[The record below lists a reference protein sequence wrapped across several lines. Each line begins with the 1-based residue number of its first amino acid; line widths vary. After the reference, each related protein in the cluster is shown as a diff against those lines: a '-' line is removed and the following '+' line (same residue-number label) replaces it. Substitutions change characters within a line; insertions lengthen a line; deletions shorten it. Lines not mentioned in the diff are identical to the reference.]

1 MNVVSAQ
8 HGRRDKVICG
18 GHCVAAQVTGESMA
32 VQRQTHRPS
41 HPCITQGLRGVRS
54 IQHHPEVVGL
64 QERDVKMLQRAFEGW
79 PKRPGLVEQGLH
91 VRGMKA
97 THEIVTPL
105 GQSET
110 FCTHVLDHIHVHGV
124 EVGQRLAV
132 FVLLPIP
139 LVAVQHETGI
149 RHPPSQLKRPRTC
162 RIVAQIV
169 ALFGRGFVVD
179 DASVRRRQQP
189 QKRRIRLSETNLHR
203 AVVQCDNALRAH
215 RIQNPPARRHHFGV
229 AQPLQRI
236 DHVVGLNGTPG
247 REHRIPAQLK
257 LVSQP
262 FFVKRPRLGK
272 ARSHRQV
279 RPQLHQPIV
288 QLIDHPHVLQTACSR
303 GIEAGDGC
311 AFVVAKHPRIL
322 KRRGR
327 GATREKNRAPRGE
340 PERFGIVFHSAPR
353 YAGYF
358 CAPSLRHDIASTI

>member
-1 MNVVSAQ
+1 MT
-8 HGRRDKVICG
+8 I
-18 GHCVAAQVTGESMA
+18 
-32 VQRQTHRPS
+32 QRQTHRPS
-41 HPCITQGLRGVRS
+41 HPRITEGLRGVRPV
-54 IQHHPEVVGL
+54 QHHPQIVGL
-64 QERDVKMLQRAFEGW
+64 QEGDVKMLQRVFEGW
-79 PKRPGLVEQGLH
+79 PKRPGLVQQGLH

-97 THEIVTPL
+97 THEIVTSL

-110 FCTHVLDHIHVHGV
+110 FRAHVLDHIHVHGV
-124 EVGQRLAV
+124 EVRQRLAMG
-132 FVLLPIP
+132 VLLPVP

-149 RHPPSQLKRPRTC
+149 RHPPSQLKRTRTC
-162 RIVAQIV
+162 WIVAQLIS
-169 ALFGRGFVVD
+169 LFGCGFVVD

-189 QKRRIRLSETNLHR
+189 QKRRIRLSEPHFHCG
-203 AVVQCDNALRAH
+203 VVQCDNALRAN
-215 RIQNPPARRHHFGV
+215 RIQNPPSRRHHFWV
-229 AQPLQRI
+229 AQPLQGK
-236 DHVVGLNGTPG
+236 DHVVGLNGAPG
-247 REHRIPAQLK
+247 REDRIPAQPK

-262 FFVKRPRLGK
+262 FIVKRPRLGK
-272 ARSHRQV
+272 AREHRQV

-353 YAGYF
+353 YAEYF